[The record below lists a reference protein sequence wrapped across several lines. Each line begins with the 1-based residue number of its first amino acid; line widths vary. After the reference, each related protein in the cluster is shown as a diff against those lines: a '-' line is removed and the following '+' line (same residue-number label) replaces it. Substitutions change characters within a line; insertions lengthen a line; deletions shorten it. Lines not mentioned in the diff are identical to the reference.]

1 MKLLLTITL
10 SLLLAIAAANPTDP
24 RFLLQKDAAQKEWW
38 QNAVFYQ
45 IYPRSFQ
52 DSDGDGDGDLNGKFK
67 KKIPD
72 FAKNFCRDFSKSSKI
87 FLWATRF
94 YLTSLRFFGIGPDF
108 SGAE

>member
-10 SLLLAIAAANPTDP
+10 SLLLAIVAANPTNP

-67 KKIPD
+67 KKNFD
-72 FAKNFCRDFSKSSKI
+72 LSSVNFCRDFSESGII
-87 FLWATRF
+87 FLCTITYFPTAPK
-94 YLTSLRFFGIGPDF
+94 FFEI
-108 SGAE
+108 